1 MKFLTFQNIR
11 EAAEVCSREYR
22 AHVVEAHV
30 QGAGGG
36 GRAQAVGV
44 GRVHGSAAKLAANG
58 KPQERDHAGPCH
70 TWCENYV
77 SHIPVI
83 VILLDLVGIEI
94 RRNGSSNEGHSSRS
108 SVRERRTDRVSCS
121 VEV

>member
-58 KPQERDHAGPCH
+58 KPQKRDHAGPSH
-70 TWCENYV
+70 TLCESYV
-77 SHIPVI
+77 SHII
-83 VILLDLVGIEI
+83 GIGLDIVGIEI